1 MKDLTLAIIAF
12 AIAAGCG
19 MEDNSSVG
27 QTSAG
32 QASAKS
38 SRGGTIT
45 VGEQLFTF
53 VPSIQCSVYPNN
65 QVNIAGHTAED
76 ESLEVTIDYYPEN
89 DGPIGVILG
98 TDGRDGSWFS
108 SRETTKF
115 EIDGRQVRGTTTF
128 SEFRSGNGK
137 SAEGSFEISC

>member
-1 MKDLTLAIIAF
+1 MRSLVSAIIAC

-19 MEDNSSVG
+19 VESNSGEG
-27 QTSAG
+27 QTSAA
-32 QASAKS
+32 QASS
-38 SRGGTIT
+38 SYSRGGTIT
-45 VGEQLFTF
+45 VGEQSFTF

-108 SRETTKF
+108 SRESTKF

-128 SEFRSGNGK
+128 TEFRGGNGK
-137 SAEGSFEISC
+137 SAEGSFEIRC